1 MKKKVV
7 CCLAVMCYVIVVPT
21 IEVHGVTMESS
32 SSNSNLENTS
42 QSESEMAE
50 DFVYDGE
57 PETLTKFQKR

>member
-50 DFVYDGE
+50 DFVY
-57 PETLTKFQKR
+57 

>member
-1 MKKKVV
+1 
-7 CCLAVMCYVIVVPT
+7 
-21 IEVHGVTMESS
+21 MESS

-57 PETLTKFQKR
+57 PETLTKFQKRWYRRN